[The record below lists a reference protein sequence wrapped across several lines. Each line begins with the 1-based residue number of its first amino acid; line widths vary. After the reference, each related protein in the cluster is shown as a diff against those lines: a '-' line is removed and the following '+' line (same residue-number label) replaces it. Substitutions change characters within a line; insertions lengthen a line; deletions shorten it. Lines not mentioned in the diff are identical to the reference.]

1 MGKRRKGRILV
12 IIFVCIGCLV
22 GCARTKIVDKLSII
36 HVFGFD
42 LDENGNMVGTALYPE
57 YTKSK
62 SSDKIQYLEEKTD
75 AVALL
80 RPKMSTHTSTPV
92 ALSKIRVIV
101 FGNDYAKTGVNDVV
115 ERLLL
120 TPEIATN
127 IQIAVST
134 HSAKETLNSLKK
146 GNLTLA
152 DQIKQNMTGQQLPKM
167 NLHVFLNHYYG
178 EGMDPYVPMITIDE
192 NDKIQV
198 DRVGIFKNDK
208 LKLHLDEKETF
219 TFSILE
225 DYRTQAIYEIVL
237 DEKDLKEVIVI
248 QGFRNK
254 RKWEWVKDKQQLN
267 LSLKLTWIVTHHP
280 DRFNLENPHDLEMI
294 KGLIKKNVQED
305 VEELLNKFKETGV
318 DPLGIGNIV
327 RSKDRDWEKTSF
339 YEQYP
344 TLPINID
351 LNLEIIHSGL
361 QG

>member
-1 MGKRRKGRILV
+1 MGKWRKVKLV
-12 IIFVCIGCLV
+12 VIVFICIVSLV
-22 GCARTKIVDKLSII
+22 GCTRTKIVDKLSIV

-42 LDENGNMVGTALYPE
+42 LDDNGNVIGSALFPE

-62 SSDKIQYLEEKTD
+62 GSDKSQYLEAKTD

-92 ALSKIRVIV
+92 ALSKIRVLV
-101 FGNDYAKTGVNDVV
+101 FGNEFATTGVNDVV

-127 IQIAVST
+127 IQIAVSSQ
-134 HSAKETLNSLKK
+134 SAKETLNTLKK
-146 GNLTLA
+146 GDLTLA

-167 NLHVFLNHYYG
+167 NLHVFLNHFYG
-178 EGMDPYVPMITIDE
+178 EGMDPYVPMVTIDE

-198 DRVGIFKNDK
+198 DRVGIFKDDK
-208 LKLHLDEKETF
+208 FKLHLNEQETF
-219 TFSILE
+219 IFSILE
-225 DYRTQAIYEIVL
+225 NYRSQAIYEIVL
-237 DEKDLKEVIVI
+237 DKENRADVILI
-248 QGFRNK
+248 QAFRNK
-254 RKWEWVKDKQQLN
+254 RKWEWVKDEQQLN
-267 LSLKLTWIVTHHP
+267 LSLKLVWTITHHP
-280 DRFNLENPHDLEMI
+280 DRFNLENPDDLEMI
-294 KGLIKKNVQED
+294 KRLIKKEVKKD
-305 VEELLNKFKETGV
+305 IEELLNTFKEKGV

-327 RSKDRDWEKTSF
+327 RSQDRDWDETSF

-351 LNLEIIHSGL
+351 INLEIIHSGL